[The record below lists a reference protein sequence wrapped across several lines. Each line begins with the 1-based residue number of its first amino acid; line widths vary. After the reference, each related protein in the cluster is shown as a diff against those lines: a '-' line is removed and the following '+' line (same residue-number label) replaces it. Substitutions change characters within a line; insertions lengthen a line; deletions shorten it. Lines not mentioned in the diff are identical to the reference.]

1 MLILYGKIS
10 NRRESKKNM
19 RIIISFA
26 SYQVEAEVFD
36 TPTGRAIYEE
46 LPIRANTSTWGE
58 EIYFGVDARVPL
70 EDGAE
75 AEVSVGELA
84 YWPNMP
90 AFCIFFGPTPVSTGD
105 RPVAASPVNVFGK
118 LLKIEV
124 GELGRIPDGENV
136 LVERLD

>member
-1 MLILYGKIS
+1 
-10 NRRESKKNM
+10 M

-58 EIYFGVDARVPL
+58 EIYFGVDAQAQL
-70 EDGAE
+70 EDGAQ

-84 YWPNMP
+84 YWPKLP

-118 LLKIEV
+118 LLNMEP
-124 GELGRIPDGENV
+124 GNLARIPDGENV
-136 LVERLD
+136 VVERLG